1 MSNSSK
7 RKPRSKQN
15 QQPRELKPDQLQK
28 GGWAVKAIASK
39 SMSTIIVLIGLISG
53 LIVFIP
59 RVTVE
64 PSGDISNPSSIS
76 VKVKNMGNIPLRNPL
91 MDTLGCRI
99 ALGNGHEVPPDP
111 KECIMSHFPPEPP
124 DMWDRP
130 WLDIDGYYTT
140 GLGDHTFF
148 LPPNAQITYLNI
160 VIRIGY
166 YPYYLPFRQYKLFG
180 FRSWRGTTDG
190 KLYWRDYTP
199 DPIPDPDYFWALQV
213 PRYPGDIGF
222 PL

>member
-1 MSNSSK
+1 MGFLPTQRNVLCHIFH
-7 RKPRSKQN
+7 QN
-15 QQPRELKPDQLQK
+15 R
-28 GGWAVKAIASK
+28 
-39 SMSTIIVLIGLISG
+39 
-53 LIVFIP
+53 
-59 RVTVE
+59 
-64 PSGDISNPSSIS
+64 
-76 VKVKNMGNIPLRNPL
+76 
-91 MDTLGCRI
+91 
-99 ALGNGHEVPPDP
+99 
-111 KECIMSHFPPEPP
+111 P

-148 LPPNAQITYLNI
+148 FPPDTQITYLNI
-160 VIRIGY
+160 VVRIGY